1 MHITMVRIG
10 KQLDNLGMSW
20 ADFARSMGTD
30 NQNVNNWKK
39 RGISKSKLAEAA
51 RITQTT
57 TDFIIT
63 GKNGVLDET
72 PHSDVNPTPKPFL
85 YQVNTKVLQKVIF
98 ELEIAMLESGISLTP
113 GDKAELIAEFY
124 REAIEQEWTTTSQW
138 QEKVA
143 HFLQAV

>member
-1 MHITMVRIG
+1 
-10 KQLDNLGMSW
+10 
-20 ADFARSMGTD
+20 MG
-30 NQNVNNWKK
+30 
-39 RGISKSKLAEAA
+39 SKLARRVEAA
-51 RITQTT
+51 
-57 TDFIIT
+57 
-63 GKNGVLDET
+63 LDLPAGYIDNTHTNDNNSPE
-72 PHSDVNPTPKPFL
+72 SFL